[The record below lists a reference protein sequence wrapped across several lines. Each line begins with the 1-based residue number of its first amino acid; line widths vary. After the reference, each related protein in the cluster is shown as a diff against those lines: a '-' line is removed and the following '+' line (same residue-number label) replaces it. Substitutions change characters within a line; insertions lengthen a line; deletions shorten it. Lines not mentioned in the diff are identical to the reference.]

1 MTTYG
6 LVLLLLLPPT
16 AVAAWWAAHHFWP
29 RQQRVTLQAKDMLH
43 RDAQALYL
51 RLRAALPQYLIFAR
65 ASLGAFVEACGD
77 SRAAIAAKQAEL
89 DQQTADFL
97 ICSSDF
103 RVVAAVELE
112 DVIGGRSNQ
121 ARSSALLRAADI
133 PVLRWASVS
142 LPTIRD
148 IQEAIAELETLRL
161 LRLGMESRA
170 LEGLSSGPGSTQ
182 RAGVNRGFRS

>member
-1 MTTYG
+1 MTIYA
-6 LVLLLLLPPT
+6 LVSLLILPPL
-16 AVAAWWAAHHFWP
+16 AVLAWWCVHRFWP
-29 RQQRVTLQAKDMLH
+29 RSHRVSLHARDMLH
-43 RDAQALYL
+43 RDAQAMYL

-65 ASLGAFVEACGD
+65 ASLGAFVEARGD
-77 SRAAIAAKQAEL
+77 SRAATAAKQAEL
-89 DQQTADFL
+89 ARQSADFL

-112 DVIGGRSNQ
+112 DVVGGRSGL

-133 PVLRWASVS
+133 PVLRWTTVS

-161 LRLGMESRA
+161 LRIGMENSPVKDPQP
-170 LEGLSSGPGSTQ
+170 GLDAAQ
-182 RAGVNRGFRS
+182 RAGANRGYKP